1 MTNPAALQENK
12 RSTRR
17 ASLQREILE
26 YLALYG
32 PKTRMR
38 LYAGF
43 DETPT
48 AEIEPVL
55 DELRQLGYMEI
66 GPIDIVLLT
75 ASGREW
81 LKNGE

>member
-1 MTNPAALQENK
+1 MTNHAAPQEDE
-12 RSTRR
+12 RLAHQ
-17 ASLQREILE
+17 ASLQREVLE

-48 AEIEPVL
+48 AELAPVL

-66 GPIDIVLLT
+66 EPIDRVSLT

-81 LKNGE
+81 LKSGN

>member
-1 MTNPAALQENK
+1 
-12 RSTRR
+12 
-17 ASLQREILE
+17 
-26 YLALYG
+26 
-32 PKTRMR
+32 
-38 LYAGF
+38 
-43 DETPT
+43 
-48 AEIEPVL
+48 L